1 FSLLTRRCL
10 QRGAFAST
18 DALEAAIHAYIDRTN
33 AEPKPFTWTK
43 SADDILASV
52 GRFCQRTS
60 NSDH

>member
-1 FSLLTRRCL
+1 
-10 QRGAFAST
+10 G
-18 DALEAAIHAYIDRTN
+18 YIDQTN
-33 AEPKPFTWTK
+33 AEPKPFVWTK

>member
-1 FSLLTRRCL
+1 MYATLI
-10 QRGAFAST
+10 
-18 DALEAAIHAYIDRTN
+18 DPVNEALRQILNIAVQFDRTN

-60 NSDH
+60 NSDQ